1 MPIAAKAIKVGVAH
15 TICYLKKAI
24 YWQDKNGNTANNNHL
39 KPNTSSVL
47 GYYFETILRTIG
59 GQKVGLYYSVLS
71 VFHLRNKDI
80 VVIFVLLLL
89 TSTAALILVISIH
102 PANASTST
110 ALSRP
115 HVLRYAALGIGAAF
129 IIAVGVIL
137 YMKRRRSISSPDA
150 N

>member
-1 MPIAAKAIKVGVAH
+1 M
-15 TICYLKKAI
+15 KKAI

-39 KPNTSSVL
+39 KQNASSAVL
-47 GYYFETILRTIG
+47 GYYFETILRTIA
-59 GQKVGLYYSVLS
+59 GQKVGLYYCVPS
-71 VFHLRNKDI
+71 FTHLRNKDN

-115 HVLRYAALGIGAAF
+115 HVLRYAALGIGAAV
-129 IIAVGVIL
+129 IIALGVIL
-137 YMKRRRSISSPDA
+137 YMKRRRSISSRGA

>member
-1 MPIAAKAIKVGVAH
+1 M
-15 TICYLKKAI
+15 KKAI

-39 KPNTSSVL
+39 KPNASSAVL
-47 GYYFETILRTIG
+47 GYYFETILRTIA
-59 GQKVGLYYSVLS
+59 GQKVGLYYCVPS
-71 VFHLRNKDI
+71 FTHLRNKDN

-115 HVLRYAALGIGAAF
+115 HVLRYAALGIGAAV
-129 IIAVGVIL
+129 IIAVGAIL
-137 YMKRRRSISSPDA
+137 YLKRRRSVSSPDA